1 LFNKQGKMEWMIA
14 GIIITLVVA
23 GIIFWVVPEI
33 IKEGKQASLRETCK
47 TSVLLRAKSKIL
59 GNPILDNLKCETIH
73 FEIDSTNE
81 EIIKEQISTEMF
93 SCWNMFD
100 RGESDF
106 LSDRD
111 FGKGDNWCHIC
122 SRIDFSDSVQ
132 KNKDTKVVDNF
143 DQYLR
148 DEEIPIIGKSFYAY
162 IYGEEQS
169 ELLEPFPEEYNIKTD
184 ETVYVVFF
192 ADKRVDWSKNL
203 GESSLAALGGAV
215 LCAGGVILSPIT
227 FGTTAAIGCS
237 AGGAIIGTAYATSSK
252 HTYLNG
258 LYVGPASK
266 IIEVC
271 GQ

>member
-1 LFNKQGKMEWMIA
+1 MEWMIA

-33 IKEGKQASLRETCK
+33 IKEGKQASLRESCK

-59 GNPILDNLKCETIH
+59 GNPILDDLNCETNAFSI
-73 FEIDSTNE
+73 ESKNE
-81 EIIKEQISTEMF
+81 EIIKEQIATEMF
-93 SCWNMFD
+93 SCWNMF
-100 RGESDF
+100 GEGETDF

-122 SRIDFSDSVQ
+122 SRIDFDNNVER
-132 KNKDTKVVDNF
+132 DVPVVEDF

-169 ELLEPFPEEYNIKTD
+169 ELMEPFPEQYDIKTD
-184 ETVYVVFF
+184 ETLYVVFF

-266 IIEVC
+266 IIGVC